1 MLIKRMNMSYQ
12 QRVTRESQKS
22 EASENLNSPEL
33 PKPEGV
39 LAAIMTYILK
49 NSYIEQP
56 AFAFSAAL
64 SLVATLSGRK
74 FEFEGV
80 APNLYLLNVAPSG
93 SGKTHLKKNQRS
105 SY

>member
-1 MLIKRMNMSYQ
+1 MS
-12 QRVTRESQKS
+12 EGKSKS
-22 EASENLNSPEL
+22 EASENSNNPEL

-39 LAAIMTYILK
+39 LAAIMTYILQ

-64 SLVATLSGRK
+64 SLIATLSGRK

-80 APNLYLLNVAPSG
+80 APNLIFT
-93 SGKTHLKKNQRS
+93 KRS
-105 SY
+105 TVRLR

>member
-1 MLIKRMNMSYQ
+1 
-12 QRVTRESQKS
+12 
-22 EASENLNSPEL
+22 
-33 PKPEGV
+33 
-39 LAAIMTYILK
+39 MTYILK

-64 SLVATLSGRK
+64 SLIATLSGRK

-93 SGKTHLKKNQRS
+93 SGKNAPQEKSRKFSLMQNVTIYWGVEIMSVMHLLWMDYLSPCTVR
-105 SY
+105 YH